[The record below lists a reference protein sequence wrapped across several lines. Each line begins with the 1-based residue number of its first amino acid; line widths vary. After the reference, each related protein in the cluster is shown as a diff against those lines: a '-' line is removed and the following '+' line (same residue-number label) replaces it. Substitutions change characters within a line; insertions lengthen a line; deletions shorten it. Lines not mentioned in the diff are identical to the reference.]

1 MAGLSHRQ
9 TEILN
14 IARAFGRVMVEDLAK
29 RFEVSAQT
37 IRKDLNDLCD
47 QRSLTRI
54 HGGAIIASGVENLAY
69 EARRFVAAEEK
80 RAIGIAA
87 ASRIPNGCSLF
98 INIGTTTEEVA
109 SALTSHEDLLVIT
122 NNLNVAMLLYRH
134 PRIEVIVAGG
144 AVRRAD
150 GAVIGSTAISL
161 IGQFK
166 VDYAII
172 GASAIDEEG
181 ALLDFDYREVQA
193 AQAIIA
199 NARSVMLVADST
211 KLRRSAPVRI
221 AHLSQIQTFVTDA
234 PLPAGLASI
243 CHHRGI
249 EVVEAM
255 DKPAADIDEPGGE
268 PASTVTR
275 LPEPYILS
283 PIFLRANHDRVGCR
297 WTQRCGICPRRPLW
311 PRGGQHLVRMDVVAR
326 LGLKTS
332 LTPWDIAALRFGV
345 AGLLLLP
352 YVMSKGLALNRLG
365 WIGLAAIVLGGGAP
379 VLFANAGLMF
389 APAAHAGA
397 LFPGVM
403 PLMVALLAA
412 ALLRE
417 PFTAAKKIGFVLIL
431 LGVFGIAWGTGGDAI
446 ESGQTIGHVL
456 FLGSAV
462 AWACYTVAM
471 RRARLDGLHAAGIA
485 AVGAL
490 VSLHAGLFVRWRVR
504 VSQGSMERY
513 GSASVRAG
521 DSDGNRFTR
530 LLRARSQHPRRLER
544 CRIRRTVSGDDGCH
558 GDSNSWR
565 VADDDGL
572 DCDRRDF
579 RRRLRRERRS
589 AATTADLTAVSTVD
603 CQFFLFR
610 LAFVFLCD

>member
-1 MAGLSHRQ
+1 
-9 TEILN
+9 
-14 IARAFGRVMVEDLAK
+14 MVEDLAR

-150 GAVIGSTAISL
+150 GAVIGSTAIGL

-181 ALLDFDYREVQA
+181 ALLDFDYREV
-193 AQAIIA
+193 QAIIA

-243 CHHRGI
+243 CSHRGI

-255 DKPAADIDEPGGE
+255 DKPAADIDEPGE
-268 PASTVTR
+268 PASTV
-275 LPEPYILS
+275 
-283 PIFLRANHDRVGCR
+283 
-297 WTQRCGICPRRPLW
+297 
-311 PRGGQHLVRMDVVAR
+311 
-326 LGLKTS
+326 
-332 LTPWDIAALRFGV
+332 
-345 AGLLLLP
+345 
-352 YVMSKGLALNRLG
+352 
-365 WIGLAAIVLGGGAP
+365 
-379 VLFANAGLMF
+379 
-389 APAAHAGA
+389 
-397 LFPGVM
+397 
-403 PLMVALLAA
+403 
-412 ALLRE
+412 
-417 PFTAAKKIGFVLIL
+417 
-431 LGVFGIAWGTGGDAI
+431 
-446 ESGQTIGHVL
+446 
-456 FLGSAV
+456 
-462 AWACYTVAM
+462 
-471 RRARLDGLHAAGIA
+471 
-485 AVGAL
+485 
-490 VSLHAGLFVRWRVR
+490 
-504 VSQGSMERY
+504 
-513 GSASVRAG
+513 
-521 DSDGNRFTR
+521 
-530 LLRARSQHPRRLER
+530 
-544 CRIRRTVSGDDGCH
+544 
-558 GDSNSWR
+558 
-565 VADDDGL
+565 
-572 DCDRRDF
+572 
-579 RRRLRRERRS
+579 
-589 AATTADLTAVSTVD
+589 
-603 CQFFLFR
+603 
-610 LAFVFLCD
+610 